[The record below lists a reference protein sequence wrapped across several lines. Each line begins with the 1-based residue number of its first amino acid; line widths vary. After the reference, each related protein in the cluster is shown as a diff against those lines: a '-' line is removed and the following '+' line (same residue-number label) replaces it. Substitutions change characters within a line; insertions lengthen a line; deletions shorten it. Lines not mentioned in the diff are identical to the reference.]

1 MSSIM
6 VCEQAACKDAEVLP
20 HLLATVQHSQSPEV
34 QLLAAQTPAQAH
46 PRATG
51 AASAARSATSQH
63 DLAPPHTAACQ
74 SCHVTHGLY
83 RGHHQM
89 AG

>member
-34 QLLAAQTPAQAH
+34 QLLAAQTLRKH
-46 PRATG
+46 IPRDWRRLRSQVGPLNMTWRHLTLLL
-51 AASAARSATSQH
+51 ARA
-63 DLAPPHTAACQ
+63 
-74 SCHVTHGLY
+74 V
-83 RGHHQM
+83 M
-89 AG
+89 